1 MRALLIRCATQKAS
15 VKCLK
20 NRLEID
26 GDRITKYKE
35 SMPTLNTKVNTQK
48 ARINEL
54 EKSIYQV
61 DELTKENTNLTNL
74 HKQMDKAKADAINEF
89 QTPQPYYDELGDQYA
104 KGFYHFYEQALLIFL
119 KYGLD
124 FSLDKIIPLLPR

>member
-1 MRALLIRCATQKAS
+1 
-15 VKCLK
+15 
-20 NRLEID
+20 
-26 GDRITKYKE
+26 
-35 SMPTLNTKVNTQK
+35 MPTLNTKVNTQK

-89 QTPQPYYDELGDQYA
+89 
-104 KGFYHFYEQALLIFL
+104 
-119 KYGLD
+119 
-124 FSLDKIIPLLPR
+124 

>member
-1 MRALLIRCATQKAS
+1 M
-15 VKCLK
+15 
-20 NRLEID
+20 EID

-89 QTPQPYYDELGDQYA
+89 
-104 KGFYHFYEQALLIFL
+104 
-119 KYGLD
+119 
-124 FSLDKIIPLLPR
+124 